1 MRPTVLGLLA
11 ALAVGLAGW
20 CYFTGEAATLPL
32 CLLPKL
38 TEVPLTLEQLH
49 LGTVVLPV
57 RVSGFVVS
65 LTHDVGGPFTQEW
78 AAGAFLVLL
87 ALGLA
92 GWLAV
97 VSTLERYPFVAGM
110 VPVIFLLM
118 SLNTDT
124 LGIFAENDRY
134 FLYLTLG
141 VLGGAAF
148 GVHAFAENLALRWR
162 WLLFGAQV
170 AGLSGLLF
178 FKSEYSILETT
189 LQLAAYAT
197 TGGAVLIGLLVLFVS
212 VENIR
217 ALLWFNTQAAEPGS
231 RFGLGPFLAA
241 SLLYLGALLALVWN
255 GELRLWPGLSL
266 DPLVLLLPALLSAG
280 LGLRLRAATYR
291 DYVPYSAARQLYPLL
306 VLVAAAEL
314 AYALATANT
323 PLLTATRYFTGLA
336 LLSLGAAFLLY
347 VLMNF
352 MPLIRQRLQ
361 VHRVVFEPRR
371 LPFYMV
377 YLVGIGAILAVQ
389 FRDRW
394 PLAQFVE
401 AGMYNHLG
409 DLTRL
414 QSETYPDDLGLGLL
428 AERYY
433 AESGDVLDRNN
444 DRAQFGRAALYR
456 FRDQRQSE
464 IVVLRHALL
473 PQPNEKVSLR
483 LGSLF
488 LAPQDLFDGLD
499 VLRRGL
505 RDNPRSAPLAGD
517 LAQLFTQTALT
528 DSVAYYMDKAERLA
542 PGSYS
547 SRTNQLAFLLQ
558 QKLLPAAAKLSA
570 SFHPKPQEPALASNL
585 TLLQLL
591 QNAPAPPATAADF
604 SGITDLDAAGFAAV
618 YHAALAASQRHS
630 NAFLPTLARLNA
642 RPANAPYYEQLLFL
656 QALTHHAIGQE
667 QAARHLLAPL
677 TAGTSASATYY
688 RQLLALWQAQQGQYR
703 TAAEQLARATA
714 PDSTLLATLQ
724 ALARQQPAPAR
735 PPVGTDWLTQA
746 RQAEAQ
752 NPATAQKLYQR
763 LIHEAPF
770 NEIATLAA
778 ADFFTRRHDYPAAYE
793 ALQAGLAENPSSP
806 ALLQAYVLAAAD
818 SGLPDYAAETLTEL
832 QKELPAADFARLQA
846 AYAARRAAHAAAAA
860 SFGQ

>member
-20 CYFTGEAATLPL
+20 CYFTGEVATLPL
-32 CLLPKL
+32 RLLPKL
-38 TEVPLTLEQLH
+38 TEVPLALQQLH

-65 LTHDVGGPFTQEW
+65 LTHDVGGPFAQGW
-78 AAGAFLVLL
+78 AAGAFLLLL

-92 GWLAV
+92 GWVAV

-124 LGIFAENDRY
+124 LGVFEGNDRY

-141 VLGGAAF
+141 LLGGTAF
-148 GVHAFAENLALRWR
+148 GVHAFAEGLALRWR
-162 WLLFGAQV
+162 WLLFGALV

-178 FKSEYSILETT
+178 LKSAYSPLETT

-197 TGGAVLIGLLVLFVS
+197 TGGAVLVALVVLFVA

-217 ALLWFNTQAAEPGS
+217 ALLWFNTQAQEPSG

-291 DYVPYSAARQLYPLL
+291 DYVPYAAARQLYPLL
-306 VLVAAAEL
+306 VLVAAGAL

-323 PLLTATRYFTGLA
+323 PLLTAARYFTGLA
-336 LLSLGAAFLLY
+336 LLALGAAFLLY

-377 YLVGIGAILAVQ
+377 YLVGIGAIFAVQ
-389 FRDRW
+389 FRDSW
-394 PLAQFVE
+394 PLARLVE

-414 QSETYPDDLGLGLL
+414 QSEAEPENLGLGLL

-444 DRAQFGRAALYR
+444 ARAQFGRAALYR
-456 FRDQRQSE
+456 FRLQRQSE
-464 IVVLRHALL
+464 IVTLRRALL
-473 PQPNEKVSLR
+473 PQPSEKISLR

-488 LAPQDLFDGLD
+488 RDPQDLFEGLD
-499 VLRRGL
+499 VLRRAL

-528 DSVAYYMDKAERLA
+528 DSVAFYMDRAEQLA
-542 PGSYS
+542 PGSYPG
-547 SRTNQLAFLLQ
+547 RTNQLAFLLQ
-558 QKLLPAAAKLSA
+558 QKLLPAAAKLA
-570 SFHPKPQEPALASNL
+570 ANFHPTPQEPALASNL
-585 TLLQLL
+585 TLLRLL
-591 QNAPAPPATAADF
+591 QAAPAPAAAATDF
-604 SGITDLDAAGFAAV
+604 NAFADLDADQFATV
-618 YHAALAASQRHS
+618 YHAALAATQRC
-630 NAFLPTLARLNA
+630 NTALLPTLARLNG

-656 QALTHHAIGQE
+656 QALTHHAAGHE

-724 ALARQQPAPAR
+724 ALVRQQPAPAQ
-735 PPVGTDWLTQA
+735 PPVGTDWLAQA

-752 NPATAQKLYQR
+752 NPGAATKLYQR
-763 LIHEAPF
+763 IIHEAPF
-770 NEIATLAA
+770 NEPATLAA
-778 ADFFTRRHDYPAAYE
+778 ANFYTRRRDYPSAYE
-793 ALQAGLAENPSSP
+793 ALQAGLAENPTSP
-806 ALLQAYVLAAAD
+806 TLLQAYVLAAAD
-818 SGLPDYAAETLTEL
+818 AGLPDYAAETLAQL

-846 AYAARRAAHAAAAA
+846 AYASRRAAHAAAAA
-860 SFGQ
+860 SFQ